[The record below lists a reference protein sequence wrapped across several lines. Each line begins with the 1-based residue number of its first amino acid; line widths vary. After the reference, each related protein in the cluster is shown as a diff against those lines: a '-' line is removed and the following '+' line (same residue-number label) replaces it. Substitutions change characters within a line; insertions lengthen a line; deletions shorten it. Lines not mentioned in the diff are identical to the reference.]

1 MTAPSQ
7 FAEIM
12 RRSRLSERDEAN
24 GCNLLWAEKDRR
36 ALIALVREARALVH
50 ETVSRPTQVVW
61 DDWTQ
66 RRDAFLIATEEP

>member
-7 FAEIM
+7 FAEIVD
-12 RRSRLSERDEAN
+12 R
-24 GCNLLWAEKDRR
+24 DRR
-36 ALIALVREARALVH
+36 ARPHAFDRSALIALVREARALVH

-61 DDWTQ
+61 DDWRQ